1 MTDNHCKSYLSCL
14 NMLVEQYNETSHGS
28 IGKKPIDANCS
39 TLTEE
44 TKTNSKS
51 LIFKVGV
58 RFSTAKHDNIFRKF
72 EKLLKKIVY
81 NKQNTKS
88 KYFRKKKLKK
98 KIGKV
103 KNKIKN

>member
-14 NMLVEQYNETSHGS
+14 NMLVEQYNKTSHGS

-72 EKLLKKIVY
+72 EKLLKK
-81 NKQNTKS
+81 QCTT
-88 KYFRKKKLKK
+88 
-98 KIGKV
+98 
-103 KNKIKN
+103 NKIQKVNILEKRNW

>member
-1 MTDNHCKSYLSCL
+1 M
-14 NMLVEQYNETSHGS
+14 
-28 IGKKPIDANCS
+28 
-39 TLTEE
+39 
-44 TKTNSKS
+44 
-51 LIFKVGV
+51 
-58 RFSTAKHDNIFRKF
+58 
-72 EKLLKKIVY
+72 Y